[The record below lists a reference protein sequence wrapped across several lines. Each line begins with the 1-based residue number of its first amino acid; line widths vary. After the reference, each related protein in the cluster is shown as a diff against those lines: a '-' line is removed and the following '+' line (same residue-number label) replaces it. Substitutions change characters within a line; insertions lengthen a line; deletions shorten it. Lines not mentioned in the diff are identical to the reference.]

1 MYAEL
6 IVPRVRM
13 HVEAF
18 WSLDAQR
25 GGPRRILPDGC
36 IDFIFNL
43 DTGYG
48 TVVGTMR
55 SSQLVTL
62 PAGARRFGVRF
73 APGAAAAFIATRAD
87 ELTDAAGELDALT
100 KASAFG
106 LAERVAA
113 AANAPQ
119 RARLVADFLQDRRS
133 RLRATDLRVQRAAAL
148 LRANSGGVAIS
159 ALAQQVGVGERQ
171 LERAVS

>member
-1 MYAEL
+1 MDLRAARSGVTGAKTGAV
-6 IVPRVRM
+6 IVVQRTSMVR
-13 HVEAF
+13 
-18 WSLDAQR
+18 L
-25 GGPRRILPDGC
+25 
-36 IDFIFNL
+36 
-43 DTGYG
+43 
-48 TVVGTMR
+48 
-55 SSQLVTL
+55 
-62 PAGARRFGVRF
+62 
-73 APGAAAAFIATRAD
+73 PGAACAD
-87 ELTDAAGELDALT
+87 ELTDAEGELDALT

-113 AANAPQ
+113 AANALQ